1 VLPRENDHVAVI
13 HRALSVVCALGVAF
27 LFPTAVPMPSLGGL
41 SASERAD
48 LERVSEALNA
58 IHTLEGTFV
67 QIGPEGQIDQG
78 KFFIDK
84 PGRMRFEYA
93 PPNPTLIVSD
103 GEWVAVE
110 NTRLATTDRYALW
123 TTPLDLILGNNVDL
137 RDDAQV
143 VGVEHQNG
151 QIVVEARAHSGRV
164 NGNITLVFSEPNLA
178 LKQWT
183 VRDAQGLLTT
193 VSIAAAKAGVA
204 LDPGLFVI
212 AGQPPARKA
221 E

>member
-1 VLPRENDHVAVI
+1 MRSP
-13 HRALSVVCALGVAF
+13 
-27 LFPTAVPMPSLGGL
+27 GGFS
-41 SASERAD
+41 SADRSD

-58 IHTLEGTFV
+58 IHTLAGTFV
-67 QIGPEGQIDQG
+67 QIGPEGQVDQG
-78 KFFIDK
+78 KFYIEK

-110 NTRLATTDRYALW
+110 NTRLHTTDRYALW
-123 TTPLDLILGNNVDL
+123 TTPLDLILGDSIDL
-137 RDDAQV
+137 RDDAQI
-143 VGVEHQNG
+143 VGVEHPSG
-151 QIVVEARAHSGRV
+151 QLVIDARAHSGRV
-164 NGNITLVFSEPNLA
+164 NGNITLVFSEPDLA

-193 VSIAAAKAGVA
+193 VSISNVKTDLP
-204 LDPGLFVI
+204 LDRSLFVI
-212 AGQPPARKA
+212 TRQQDSAGKV